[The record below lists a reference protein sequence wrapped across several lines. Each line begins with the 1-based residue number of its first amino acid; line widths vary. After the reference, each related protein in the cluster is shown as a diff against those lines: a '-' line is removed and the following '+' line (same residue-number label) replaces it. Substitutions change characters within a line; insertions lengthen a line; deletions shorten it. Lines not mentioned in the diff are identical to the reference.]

1 MKVTSISG
9 ITCYIKDLDVTAAFY
24 ESLGFRFGK
33 RDERQ
38 MTAYVNWFWITFIAQ
53 DSEDKPAFLK
63 EAHLG
68 DRGSG
73 LYLHLKVEDVDAVY
87 AEVVELGMKPSSE
100 PRDWPTGSREFVLR
114 DPDGY
119 KIVFFSK
126 KGN

>member
-1 MKVTSISG
+1 MKITSISG
-9 ITCYIKDLDVTAAFY
+9 ITCYVKDLDATAAFY
-24 ESLGFRFGK
+24 EALGFRFGK

-38 MTAYVNWFWITFIAQ
+38 MTAYVNWFWVTFIAQ
-53 DSEDKPAFLK
+53 DSEDKEAFLK

-68 DRGSG
+68 HRGSG
-73 LYLHLKVEDVDAVY
+73 MYVHLKVEDVDAVY
-87 AEVVELGMKPSSE
+87 TEVLELGMKPSSE